1 MESVL
6 MVVSALALIAASYTD
21 LRTREVPDWIN
32 FALLFT
38 ALGGRLIFGFYDG
51 FEYFFEGL
59 FGFAFFFSVAA
70 FLFYTGQWGGGDAK
84 LLMGLGA
91 VFGLPYTVNTI
102 LWAVTAV
109 FILMFGLNLFDM
121 IRKTKTAQQALNIGM
136 TILSAVFI
144 GLSFFVMPIPN
155 ELLYFIINL
164 LLFGG
169 LYGVLWVTFVLFKN
183 LGTFRRRFSELV
195 RERVRL
201 VRMVVLGCALLL
213 LAGLFTNMLFVA
225 TVVFGILLVFFL
237 WLSMKAVEEFA
248 MVKPISVEKL
258 TEGDW
263 IVDDVVIDGKHICG
277 PADLGVRQEQI
288 KQLKRLKRQNK
299 IKKVVIK
306 EGVPFVPSFLIA
318 FVVNYWNA
326 DLIFSLVI

>member
-1 MESVL
+1 
-6 MVVSALALIAASYTD
+6 
-21 LRTREVPDWIN
+21 
-32 FALLFT
+32 
-38 ALGGRLIFGFYDG
+38 
-51 FEYFFEGL
+51 
-59 FGFAFFFSVAA
+59 
-70 FLFYTGQWGGGDAK
+70 
-84 LLMGLGA
+84 
-91 VFGLPYTVNTI
+91 
-102 LWAVTAV
+102 
-109 FILMFGLNLFDM
+109 
-121 IRKTKTAQQALNIGM
+121 
-136 TILSAVFI
+136 
-144 GLSFFVMPIPN
+144 
-155 ELLYFIINL
+155 
-164 LLFGG
+164 
-169 LYGVLWVTFVLFKN
+169 
-183 LGTFRRRFSELV
+183 
-195 RERVRL
+195 
-201 VRMVVLGCALLL
+201 
-213 LAGLFTNMLFVA
+213 
-225 TVVFGILLVFFL
+225 GILLVFFL